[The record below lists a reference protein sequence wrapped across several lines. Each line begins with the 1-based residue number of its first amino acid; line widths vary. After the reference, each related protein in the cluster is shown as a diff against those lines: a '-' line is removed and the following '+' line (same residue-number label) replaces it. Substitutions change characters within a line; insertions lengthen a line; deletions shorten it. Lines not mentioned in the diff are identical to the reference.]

1 MRGTENVQLFWIDP
15 FRVLLLVAET
25 LWSTDRL
32 YTAIKKRRTVT
43 CAATCISCKLVS
55 LHTCCLRRALKRVL
69 AGCWM
74 FTGVWWCLIFHLG
87 LACQRFLSDTSREHR
102 LQWKM
107 DVLTSSPA
115 GLPDCSKQQ
124 RLVFDLKLLSK
135 KCMRKITST
144 VCCHGVVKL
153 VELYMA
159 TIINEYFCLLLTFS
173 PWRLRVSLFI
183 LSFRMSRRS

>member
-1 MRGTENVQLFWIDP
+1 M
-15 FRVLLLVAET
+15 
-25 LWSTDRL
+25 
-32 YTAIKKRRTVT
+32 T
-43 CAATCISCKLVS
+43 CAATCISCKLAS
-55 LHTCCLRRALKRVL
+55 LHTCCLCRALKRVL

-87 LACQRFLSDTSREHR
+87 LACQCVLSDTSREHR
-102 LQWKM
+102 LHWKM

-115 GLPDCSKQQ
+115 GLPDQKQTAAFGFW
-124 RLVFDLKLLSK
+124 LEIALKK

-144 VCCHGVVKL
+144 ACCHGVVKL

-159 TIINEYFCLLLTFS
+159 TITNGYFCLLLFYLLLTFS

-183 LSFRMSRRS
+183 LSFLMSRRS